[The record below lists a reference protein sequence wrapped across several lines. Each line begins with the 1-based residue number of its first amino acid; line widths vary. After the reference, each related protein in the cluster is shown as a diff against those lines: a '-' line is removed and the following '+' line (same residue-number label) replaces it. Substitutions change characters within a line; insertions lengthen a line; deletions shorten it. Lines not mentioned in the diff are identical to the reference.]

1 MKIIVLG
8 AGAAGIAA
16 GRRLLDAGIE
26 ARILEARQRIGGRIW
41 TSDDFAPF
49 PVEFGAEFIH
59 GEHAATHMIAT
70 AAGMTP
76 VPVDRYGKLRWSDG
90 GPALAL
96 TQLPPERKAL
106 IDSLFQA
113 FDLLHEWPAEAIDMG
128 LAEYLRMRGY
138 DNAALQ
144 VADILLAQ
152 TCCASLELL
161 SCADITRELRADR
174 AGKREYRLREGYA
187 ALLQWYAAGL
197 DIQLGAA
204 ARIVRQTAGG
214 VTVETDSGV
223 FHGDRC
229 IVTLPVGV
237 LQHGNL
243 RFEPPLSTRKRAA
256 IAAMRV
262 EPATKLI
269 YRFDAPY
276 WDRELTFMAHNG
288 LAARWWT
295 PGYPQADAAVI
306 AAYATTNQART
317 IDALSEAEAVQVGL
331 RELQRLIGRDG
342 LEKHCINAR
351 RIAWSADHHAHGGY
365 AHIPPGAA
373 AARPALA
380 EAEGA
385 LHFAGEATVFWSNP
399 QTVHGAIESGWRAAD
414 EAGAS
419 RYL

>member
-26 ARILEARQRIGGRIW
+26 AQILEARQRIGGRIW
-41 TSDDFAPF
+41 TSADFAAF

-59 GEHAATHMIAT
+59 GEGAATHTLAA
-70 AAGMTP
+70 AAGLNP
-76 VPVDRYGKLRWSDG
+76 VPVDRYGKLHWSDG
-90 GPALAL
+90 GPAQSLA
-96 TQLPPERKAL
+96 QLPPQRRNTL
-106 IDSLFQA
+106 GSLFQTFA
-113 FDLLHEWPAEAIDMG
+113 TLRERSLEAPDIA
-128 LAEYLRMRGY
+128 LAEYLRECGY
-138 DNAALQ
+138 DAEALE
-144 VADILLAQ
+144 VADVLLAQ
-152 TCCASLELL
+152 TCCASLDML
-161 SCADITRELRADR
+161 SCADIARELRADR
-174 AGKREYRLREGYA
+174 AGKHEYRLREGYA

-197 DIQLGAA
+197 DIRLGAA
-204 ARIVRQTAGG
+204 ARVVRHSASG
-214 VTVETDSGV
+214 VSVETDIGV

-243 RFEPPLSTRKRAA
+243 SFEPPLSARKQAA

-269 YRFDAPY
+269 YRFDEPF
-276 WDRELTFMAHNG
+276 WDRELTFMAHTG

-295 PGYPQADAAVI
+295 PGYPQEDAAVI
-306 AAYATTNQART
+306 AAYATTRRART
-317 IDALSEAEAVQVGL
+317 LDALSEAEALQVGL
-331 RELQRLIGRDG
+331 RELQRLIGRDD
-342 LEKHCINAR
+342 LERRCVNAR
-351 RIAWSADHHAHGGY
+351 RIAWSADDHAYGGY

-385 LHFAGEATVFWSNP
+385 FHFAGEATVFWSNP